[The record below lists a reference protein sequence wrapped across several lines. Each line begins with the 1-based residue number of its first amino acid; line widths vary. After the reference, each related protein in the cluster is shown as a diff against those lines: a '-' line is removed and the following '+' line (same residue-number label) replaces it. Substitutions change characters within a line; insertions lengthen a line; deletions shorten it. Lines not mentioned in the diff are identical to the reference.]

1 MAVWHVPMRCVG
13 GAVDELITKKAI
25 SSVHAQWTLR
35 AGQTAILRMKTDD
48 SQVRGG
54 LSEPPRAS
62 ALPVQRHI
70 GRWNSTPTV
79 TPGSGN
85 VIDGPLIGNGDAGAA
100 LTSLRVEQLDF
111 YLGKGDYW
119 ADAVNYHWCAHPR
132 VVLSADSPQLLPS
145 SLWPLTDL
153 PTVLPQGICLHAPCR
168 RPLER

>member
-1 MAVWHVPMRCVG
+1 MFFTGSIA
-13 GAVDELITKKAI
+13 AI
-25 SSVHAQWTLR
+25 AQIMFFTGSIFTGR
-35 AGQTAILRMKTDD
+35 A
-48 SQVRGG
+48 
-54 LSEPPRAS
+54 

-85 VIDGPLIGNGDAGAA
+85 VIDGPLIGNGDSGAA

-145 SLWPLTDL
+145 FALATHRSAHRPTAGGLSTCTL
-153 PTVLPQGICLHAPCR
+153 PAAT
-168 RPLER
+168 